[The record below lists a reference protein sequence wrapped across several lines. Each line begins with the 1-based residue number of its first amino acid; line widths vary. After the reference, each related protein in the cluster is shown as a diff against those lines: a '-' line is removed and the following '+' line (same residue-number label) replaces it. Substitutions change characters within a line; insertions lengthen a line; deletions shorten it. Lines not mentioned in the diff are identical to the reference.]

1 MTNSNG
7 TYALKRWSLTDLFDA
22 YDSPDM
28 EAAFAQLEGMV
39 EGFESKREVLEA
51 DIEADTFMGLVRE
64 LEEMYRLSNHV
75 EGFASLWFTEDTQNP
90 DAQNFQAKV
99 DQFMAGL
106 QNRVLFFSLWWKMLD
121 DENAQRLMSEAGDF
135 GYWLEE
141 MRHFKPHTLTEPEE
155 KIVNLKNVT
164 GQNAVITLYNMIT
177 NRYTFRIEVEGE
189 QKELTRGELMVYVRD
204 NEPEVRAKAYQ
215 ELYRVYGE
223 DGDILGQMYQTLVR
237 DWGNEQVD
245 LRNFSSPISTR
256 NLANDIPDEMVNTL
270 LEVSERNATVFQ
282 RFFNLKAR
290 WIGIERLR
298 RYDIYAPVVKS
309 AKTYEFDTA
318 AKMVLDSFDL
328 FEPHIAEMAERIF
341 TTDHLDSEV
350 RKGKNSGAFCAS
362 LEPNLT
368 PWVLMNYQ
376 GRADDVATLAHELG
390 HAVHS
395 MMASDHGLFTFHSS
409 LPLAETASTFSEMLL
424 VDLMLEQERDE
435 SVRRDILFRQVDG
448 NYATIMRQAFFA
460 LFENKAHEM
469 VKEGASVDDLAV
481 AYMENLRTQFGEA
494 VELSDE
500 FRWEW
505 ISIPHIY
512 EVPFYVYAYSFGQLL
527 VLSLY
532 QQFKEE
538 GEAFKPRYLKILSAG
553 GSDAP
558 ANILSEAGID
568 IHSAEF
574 WQGGYDVIAGMVDQ
588 LEAIPVEK

>member
-1 MTNSNG
+1 
-7 TYALKRWSLTDLFDA
+7 
-22 YDSPDM
+22 
-28 EAAFAQLEGMV
+28 
-39 EGFESKREVLEA
+39 
-51 DIEADTFMGLVRE
+51 
-64 LEEMYRLSNHV
+64 
-75 EGFASLWFTEDTQNP
+75 
-90 DAQNFQAKV
+90 
-99 DQFMAGL
+99 
-106 QNRVLFFSLWWKMLD
+106 
-121 DENAQRLMSEAGDF
+121 
-135 GYWLEE
+135 
-141 MRHFKPHTLTEPEE
+141 
-155 KIVNLKNVT
+155 
-164 GQNAVITLYNMIT
+164 
-177 NRYTFRIEVEGE
+177 VEGE
-189 QKELTRGELMVYVRD
+189 EKELTRGELMVYVRHH
-204 NEPEVRAKAYQ
+204 EAEVRAKAYQ
-215 ELYRVYGE
+215 ELYRIYGG

-245 LRNFSSPISTR
+245 LRHFSSPISTR
-256 NLANDIPDEMVNTL
+256 NLVNDIPDEMVNTL
-270 LEVSERNATVFQ
+270 LEVSERNAEVFQ

-290 WIGIERLR
+290 WLGIERLR

-309 AKTYEFDTA
+309 TKTYEFETA

-328 FEPHIAEMAERIF
+328 FEPRVAEMAERVF

-362 LEPNLT
+362 LDPKLT

-390 HAVHS
+390 HAIHS

-424 VDLMLEQERDE
+424 VDQMLEQESDE
-435 SVRRDILFRQVDG
+435 AVRRDIIFRQVDD

-460 LFENKAHEM
+460 LFERKAHEM
-469 VKEGASVDDLAV
+469 VKEGASVDELAE

-532 QQFKEE
+532 QQFREE

-553 GSDAP
+553 GSDSP
-558 ANILSEAGID
+558 ANVLSEAGID
-568 IHSAEF
+568 ILSAEF
-574 WQGGYDVIAGMVDQ
+574 WQGGYDVIAGMVEQ
-588 LEAIPVEK
+588 LEAIPVVK

>member
-1 MTNSNG
+1 MTKSNR
-7 TYALKRWSLTDLFDA
+7 TYALKRWSLTDLFEA

-28 EAAFAQLEGMV
+28 ETAFAELESMV
-39 EGFESKREVLEA
+39 SGFESRREMLEA
-51 DIEADTFMGLVRE
+51 DINADTFMGIVRE

-75 EGFASLWFTEDTQNP
+75 EGFAGLWFAEDTQNP
-90 DAQNFQAKV
+90 DAQNFQAQV

-106 QNRVLFFSLWWKMLD
+106 QNRVLFFSLWWKALD
-121 DENAQRLMSEAGDF
+121 DDNSQRLMGEAGDY

-155 KIVNLKNVT
+155 KIINLKNVT
-164 GQNAVITLYNMIT
+164 GQNAVRTLYNMIT
-177 NRYTFRIEVEGE
+177 NRYTYKIEVEGE
-189 QKELTRGELMVYVRD
+189 EKELTRGELMVYVRHH
-204 NEPEVRAKAYQ
+204 EPEVRAKAYQ

-223 DGDILGQMYQTLVR
+223 DNDILGQMYQTLVR

-245 LRNFSSPISTR
+245 LRHFSSPISTR
-256 NLANDIPDEMVNTL
+256 NLVNDIPDEMVNTL

-318 AKMVLDSFDL
+318 AKMVLESFEL
-328 FEPHIAEMAERIF
+328 FEPRIAEMAERVF

-390 HAVHS
+390 HAIHS

-409 LPLAETASTFSEMLL
+409 LPLAETASTFSEILL
-424 VDLMLEQERDE
+424 VDQMLEQESDE
-435 SVRRDILFRQVDG
+435 AVRRDILFRQVDD

-460 LFENKAHEM
+460 LFERKAHEM
-469 VKEGASVDDLAV
+469 VKEGASVDELAV

-494 VELSDE
+494 VEVSDE

-538 GEAFKPRYLKILSAG
+538 GEAFKPRYLKILAAG

-558 ANILSEAGID
+558 ANVLSEAGID
-568 IHSAEF
+568 MHSADF
-574 WQGGYDVIAGMVDQ
+574 WQGGYDVIAGMVEQ
-588 LEAIPVEK
+588 LEAIPVVV